1 MDVTECF
8 FKSVIIEKHG
18 RDVRFSEIRMR
29 AEDNTPEAR
38 QTQPPLNLI
47 RGSEA
52 TFPL

>member
-38 QTQPPLNLI
+38 QTQPPLNPI

>member
-1 MDVTECF
+1 MNVSKCF
-8 FKSVIIEKHG
+8 FKSLIIEKHG

-38 QTQPPLNLI
+38 QTQPPLNPI
-47 RGSEA
+47 QGSEA